1 MPDIS
6 DSVVAEIEHEGEAM
20 TTTDL
25 LALIER
31 HHPET
36 AGLDRDTLDAYAQ
49 RLSDERDYAFDADA
63 FRTTV
68 EDALTDATEWADDGA
83 IYRLDDDRISVY
95 PPAWHDELGGSTDA
109 EAYVGYL
116 QDVDGLPTASA
127 DTDLG
132 VPEREL
138 ESVLSVVGR
147 ISRAEARTVI
157 ERQRED
163 DRLVED
169 ADQHR
174 NAGVYRSEDAEGL
187 RDTTDSSQPLRDENA
202 HR

>member
-6 DSVVAEIEHEGEAM
+6 DTVVAEIKHEGEAM

-25 LALIER
+25 VALIER

-49 RLSDERDYAFDADA
+49 RLADERDYKLDAEAFQTAVD
-63 FRTTV
+63 
-68 EDALTDATEWADDGA
+68 DALTDATEWVDDGA

-95 PPAWHDELGGSTDA
+95 PASWHDELGGSTDA
-109 EAYVGYL
+109 EAYVGFL
-116 QDVDGLPTASA
+116 QTVDGIPPASA

-138 ESVLSVVGR
+138 EAVLSVVGR
-147 ISRAEARTVI
+147 ISRDEARTVI
-157 ERQRED
+157 ERQRENG
-163 DRLVED
+163 RLVED

-174 NAGVYRSEDAEGL
+174 NAGVYRAEDAAGL
-187 RDTTDSSQPLRDENA
+187 RDETTRQ
-202 HR
+202 

>member
-1 MPDIS
+1 MVTLS
-6 DSVVAEIEHEGEAM
+6 DDAVAEIKHEGESM
-20 TTTDL
+20 TTIDL
-25 LALIER
+25 LTLIER

-36 AGLDRDTLDAYAQ
+36 DGLDRETLEAYAD
-49 RLSDERDYAFDADA
+49 RLAEERDYAFDAESFLSAVD
-63 FRTTV
+63 
-68 EDALTDATEWADDGA
+68 DALTDTNEFDDGLL
-83 IYRLDDDRISVY
+83 YRLGDDRISVY
-95 PPAWHDELGGSTDA
+95 PQSWHDELGDSADA
-109 EAYVGYL
+109 EAYVGFL
-116 QDVDGLPTASA
+116 QDVDGFPAASA

-147 ISRAEARTVI
+147 ISRDEARTVI

-163 DRLVED
+163 GRLVED

-187 RDTTDSSQPLRDENA
+187 RDVTDHSEPLHDENA
-202 HR
+202 ER